1 MLSCETGPFR
11 FSVNV
16 RFPPKPDIRSN
27 QQSPLASCCR
37 NAYIP
42 ARQRAGRPRLAQ
54 AGRGKSG
61 LHGTT
66 VPGNARPVL
75 ARVSRESATERI
87 PPAFGRVRSKGC
99 GKSAPRRRQRHR
111 HGKPHRVQDRIG
123 AAYGPVPARRP
134 GWLLEGQGNL
144 PPRGM
149 AAHPLYA
156 EDRTR
161 LTGPLA
167 IFVVA
172 SVAKQSRFALTG
184 LLRRCAPA
192 MTSGRIG

>member
-1 MLSCETGPFR
+1 MPWDDGC
-11 FSVNV
+11 SV
-16 RFPPKPDIRSN
+16 RR
-27 QQSPLASCCR
+27 
-37 NAYIP
+37 YIP
-42 ARQRAGRPRLAQ
+42 SCQRAGRPRPAQ

-134 GWLLEGQGNL
+134 GWLLEGRGNS

-149 AAHPLYA
+149 VAQSSRRRGWTKPGLQALWHFLFPC
-156 EDRTR
+156 EGR
-161 LTGPLA
+161 GPVFL
-167 IFVVA
+167 FD
-172 SVAKQSRFALTG
+172 
-184 LLRRCAPA
+184 
-192 MTSGRIG
+192 

>member
-1 MLSCETGPFR
+1 MTGGQPLLQSSGGAAHYR
-11 FSVNV
+11 I
-16 RFPPKPDIRSN
+16 FPPQPDILGN
-27 QQSPLASCCR
+27 QPNPLVTYR
-37 NAYIP
+37 RLAYI
-42 ARQRAGRPRLAQ
+42 ASRQRAGRPRLAQ
-54 AGRGKSG
+54 ARRGKSG

-149 AAHPLYA
+149 
-156 EDRTR
+156 
-161 LTGPLA
+161 
-167 IFVVA
+167 VA
-172 SVAKQSRFALTG
+172 QAQQCAGQNPAYRPSGDF
-184 LLRRCAPA
+184 RRCERSEVILVRANWIA
-192 MTSGRIG
+192 SSLRTSQ